1 MASDPGLAALLEA
14 GELTVSKRV
23 VAIGIMPQDKIRARV
38 LAIAKG
44 KYKPKEGEPKIWF
57 TSMRSLAEEL
67 SDENRALLRVIRES
81 KPTSLAALAEMTGRK
96 PSNLSRTLKTLAN
109 YGAVE
114 IRREKK
120 VIRPIAKATEFLIRA
135 A

>member
-1 MASDPGLAALLEA
+1 MSRK
-14 GELTVSKRV
+14 VI
-23 VAIGIMPQDKIRARV
+23 AIGIMPQEKIRARV

-44 KYKPKEGEPKIWF
+44 KYTPKAGEPKIWF
-57 TSMRSLAEEL
+57 TSMRSLAEVL
-67 SDENRALLRVIRES
+67 SDENRALLRVIQEA
-81 KPTSLAALAEMTGRK
+81 KPTSLAALAALTGRK

-109 YGAVE
+109 YGVVE
-114 IRREKK
+114 IHRDKK